1 MLYVSIIFELLR
13 SQPRLV
19 FWFTALV
26 QAILWWLLPTFFYAA
41 PPGDVPVLLA
51 IGHEF
56 QVGTYFG
63 PPLASWLAEIAFTTG
78 GMPAVYLL
86 SQICVVVAFWAVFTL
101 GSAIA
106 GVAHAAIAIMLMVGV
121 FVFNITTPEFGPA
134 VLATPLTALMLLH
147 FWRAIGEGRR
157 IYWSALA
164 IETGLL
170 LMTSYAG
177 IIMCLTLVGFTLGT
191 KRGRAA
197 LLTIDPWIAG
207 IVVVVMLFPHLIW
220 LDAAGDMW
228 KPALSRLR
236 AAEAINGNLVD
247 WIRMLVRVV
256 LLHGGLIVLVLLGS
270 GWRLK
275 AQPRVPVFLRAPMD
289 PFAKAFVYYHAIV
302 PVLFGSIVSVII
314 GENGLPGGT
323 APLVIL
329 TALAIV
335 VAAGDAISLH
345 RQTLLGRAWG
355 LLLVLPPV
363 LSLATMTLLPWVTGA
378 DIQTLWPARAMGTFF
393 SDSFQRRT
401 GRPLAIV
408 AGDPQLASLIA
419 LYAKPRPHLYLD
431 ATPNQ
436 SPWITPQDVA
446 EKGAVVVWPASGL
459 TGAPPPDILKR
470 FPDLIVDLQ
479 RPFERLIQGRTP
491 LLRVGWGIVRPRET
505 GPR

>member
-1 MLYVSIIFELLR
+1 MLYVSVIFELLR

-19 FWFTALV
+19 FWFTTLV
-26 QAILWWLLPTFFYAA
+26 QAFLWWLLPTAFYGA
-41 PPGDVPVLLA
+41 PPGDLPQLLA
-51 IGHEF
+51 VGHEF

-63 PPLASWLAEIAFTTG
+63 PPLASWLAEIAFITG

-86 SQICVVVAFWAVFTL
+86 SQICVVLAFWAVFTL
-101 GSAIA
+101 GCAIV

-121 FVFNITTPEFGPA
+121 GVFNVATPEFGPS
-134 VLATPLTALMLLH
+134 VLAMPITAFMLLH
-147 FWRAIGEGRR
+147 FWKAIGEGRR
-157 IYWSALA
+157 IYWSMLA

-177 IIMCLTLVGFTLGT
+177 IIMCLTLVGFTVGT
-191 KRGRAA
+191 VRGRAA

-220 LDAAGDMW
+220 LDASGDFW
-228 KPALSRLR
+228 RPTINRLR
-236 AAEAINGNLVD
+236 SAEAINGNLVD
-247 WIRMLVRVV
+247 WIRMLVRVI
-256 LLHGGLIVLVLLGS
+256 LLHGGLIVLVLLAS

-275 AQPRVPVFLRAPMD
+275 TQPRVPVFLRPPMD
-289 PFAKAFVYYHAIV
+289 PFARTFVYYHAVV
-302 PVLFGSIVSVII
+302 PVLLGSIVSVVI
-314 GENGLPGGT
+314 GETSLPGGT

-329 TALAIV
+329 TALAVV

-355 LLLVLPPV
+355 LLLVLPPL
-363 LSLATMTLLPWVTGA
+363 LSLMAMSLLPWVTGA
-378 DIQTLWPARAMGTFF
+378 DIPTLRPARAMGAFF
-393 SDSFQRRT
+393 SESFQRRT

-436 SPWITPQDVA
+436 SPWVTPQDVA
-446 EKGAVVVWPASGL
+446 AKGAVVVWPATGL
-459 TGAPPPDILKR
+459 TGAPPPEILQR
-470 FPDLIVDLQ
+470 FPDLVVDLQ

-491 LLRVGWGIVRPRET
+491 LLRVGWGIVRPREVP
-505 GPR
+505 GR